1 LETAAPDSATSSA
14 AAPVKQTKGKSA
26 PVADAPNSN
35 DVMFELGLWLSG
47 IETFLTA
54 GNHAFVDKDRP
65 KAIHDWTKEVRLTH
79 STLLLCAQL
88 NYQLLKSLED
98 EESNEERKGPQADVT
113 VSALNEFSLVLKDVI
128 LLSETL
134 IRAEPL
140 KFGIWKAWSIVL
152 ADKLKTVPV
161 VGRLIG
167 LAESIG
173 EDHLPDRLKQL
184 MEEGRM
190 PFADHSDLRLVLP
203 RFGKTLKWLTVV
215 GRMLENDEPLKPAL
229 LIFSRVHEQTRE
241 MIDYVNN
248 RLARFPNEDAELF
261 GSLDGASYT
270 ASLELRKVYDQEL
283 TGIVAVRPSVSIYSR
298 IETAYSLLN
307 DSFQHILTG
316 FARLMDPKVQI
327 ADLFPNST
335 VKLDRSLELRKELW
349 LVLKAVQEAEKRSD
363 ADSRGALQRKLGEFL
378 VGPVNYLFS
387 KDKESVERFVEEIG
401 VTHDE
406 KDLVGI
412 LHRFATYLET
422 LFGQINMRTVLADHP
437 FEAPKK

>member
-1 LETAAPDSATSSA
+1 
-14 AAPVKQTKGKSA
+14 
-26 PVADAPNSN
+26 
-35 DVMFELGLWLSG
+35 MFELGLWLSG

-79 STLLLCAQL
+79 STLLLCAKL
-88 NYQLLKSLED
+88 NYQLLKALEGA
-98 EESNEERKGPQADVT
+98 ESGNTDSDIRNINIGIYD
-113 VSALNEFSLVLKDVI
+113 LNEFSLVLKDVI
-128 LLSETL
+128 LISETL

-140 KFGIWKAWSIVL
+140 KFGIWKAWSNL
-152 ADKLKTVPV
+152 LSEKLKTVPAV
-161 VGRLIG
+161 TRLIG
-167 LAESIG
+167 YAETIG
-173 EDHLPDRLKQL
+173 EDYLPDLLKQL
-184 MEEGRM
+184 MERGTM
-190 PFADHSDLRLVLP
+190 PFADHSDLRLIIP
-203 RFGKTLKWLTVV
+203 RFAKTLKWLTVV

-241 MIDYVNN
+241 MLDHINN

-270 ASLELRKVYDQEL
+270 ASLELKKVYNQEL

-316 FARLMDPKVQI
+316 FARLIDQKVQI

-335 VKLDRSLELRKELW
+335 VKLDRSLKLREELW
-349 LVLKAVQEAEKRSD
+349 RVLQHVQQAEKKPND
-363 ADSRGALQRKLGEFL
+363 ASLTVLQKKLGEFL

-401 VTHDE
+401 VTRDE
-406 KDLVGI
+406 KDLTGI

-422 LFGQINMRTVLADHP
+422 LFGQINMRTVLAEHP

>member
-1 LETAAPDSATSSA
+1 METAALDSATSQA
-14 AAPVKQTKGKSA
+14 AAPVKQSKGKPTPLAES
-26 PVADAPNSN
+26 PNSDN
-35 DVMFELGLWLSG
+35 VRFELGLWLSG

-79 STLLLCAQL
+79 STLLLCAKL
-88 NYQLLKSLED
+88 NYELLKSLED
-98 EESNEERKGPQADVT
+98 QESDERGNGSRTDVT
-113 VSALNEFSLVLKDVI
+113 VGALNEFSLVLKDVI

-140 KFGIWKAWSIVL
+140 KFGIWKAWSNVL
-152 ADKLKTVPV
+152 SEKLKMVPV
-161 VGRLIG
+161 VGRLISY
-167 LAESIG
+167 AESVG
-173 EDHLPDRLKQL
+173 EDNLPDRLKQL
-184 MEEGRM
+184 MEKGAL

-203 RFGKTLKWLTVV
+203 RFAKTLKWLTVV

-248 RLARFPNEDAELF
+248 RLSRFPNEDAELF

-270 ASLELRKVYDQEL
+270 ASLELRKVYDQDL

-298 IETAYSLLN
+298 VETAYSLLN

-316 FARLMDPKVQI
+316 FARLMDPNVQI

-335 VKLDRSLELRKELW
+335 VKLERSLELRKELW
-349 LVLKAVQEAEKRSD
+349 LVLKAVQEAEKESD
-363 ADSRGALQRKLGEFL
+363 SVSRGALQKKLGEFL

-437 FEAPKK
+437 FEAPKN